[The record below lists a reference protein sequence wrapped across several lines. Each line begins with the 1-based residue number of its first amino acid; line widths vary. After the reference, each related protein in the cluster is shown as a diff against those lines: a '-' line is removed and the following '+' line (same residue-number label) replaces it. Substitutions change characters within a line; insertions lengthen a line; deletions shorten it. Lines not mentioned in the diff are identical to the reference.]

1 MGLKSCVD
9 KPRRDQT
16 KSESTPAASDKCV
29 EKESCFEYIPNV
41 GALQKSHV
49 LKFQKRSRNR
59 IGDSEFDFTIM
70 IAFLHA
76 TKAES
81 QTSRHHKDLCH
92 HTSGQPRYP
101 VHPQHFGPAP
111 NCNESKPTKCWQVMP
126 TLSVPSMTDQK
137 ALIQLLNLHG
147 THATAGIL
155 LQITV
160 TQHSDA
166 FYGPQ
171 NRVREKEGNGAP
183 LRWGLP
189 GSCQAIAHLCR
200 TWCCLG
206 RWSCLFVY
214 ATNKDAGQD
223 PACDWKTLLGFQSE
237 SSASCLS

>member
-81 QTSRHHKDLCH
+81 QTSRH
-92 HTSGQPRYP
+92 TSQRPLP
-101 VHPQHFGPAP
+101 PH
-111 NCNESKPTKCWQVMP
+111 KPTTSIP
-126 TLSVPSMTDQK
+126 RASTTFRPST
-137 ALIQLLNLHG
+137 QLQRVQADKVL
-147 THATAGIL
+147 A
-155 LQITV
+155 
-160 TQHSDA
+160 SD
-166 FYGPQ
+166 
-171 NRVREKEGNGAP
+171 V
-183 LRWGLP
+183 
-189 GSCQAIAHLCR
+189 
-200 TWCCLG
+200 
-206 RWSCLFVY
+206 
-214 ATNKDAGQD
+214 D
-223 PACDWKTLLGFQSE
+223 PVCSIDD
-237 SSASCLS
+237 